1 MSLLFKGVL
10 FKLLAVL
17 CFSAM
22 SALIRHIGTAVPAG
36 EVVCFRAFF
45 NLVPLLLWLGYERQ
59 LASAVRT
66 ANPLGHFFRSFT
78 GILAM
83 FFMFTGLALLPLA
96 EATAIGFAMPLI
108 AVAFAA
114 LFLKEQVRAFRWSAV
129 VVGMVGVV
137 IILWPRFGE
146 DLTSTAAIGAAASL
160 IGAVLSAAAI
170 VQIRRLT
177 QTETT
182 GAIVFYFSVYST
194 VLALATAPFGWVMPD
209 GATTLLL
216 IAIGV
221 LGGVAQ
227 ILMTQS
233 YRYAD
238 ASLLAPFDYTAIV
251 WALALG
257 LVAFHEVPGPMVLV
271 GSLVVVGAGL
281 AVIWRERRLGLRR
294 TREREAT
301 PAE

>member
-1 MSLLFKGVL
+1 MTLPLKGVL
-10 FKLLAVL
+10 FKLIAVL
-17 CFSAM
+17 CFSVM

-45 NLVPLLLWLGYERQ
+45 NLVPLLAWLAYEGQ

-66 ANPLGHFFRSFT
+66 RHPLGHFLRSFT

-96 EATAIGFAMPLI
+96 EATAISFAMPLI

-114 LFLKEQVRAFRWSAV
+114 IFLKEEVRAFRWSAV
-129 VVGMVGVV
+129 AVGLAGVLL
-137 IILWPRFGE
+137 ILWPRFGD
-146 DLTSTAAIGAAASL
+146 DLTSTAALGALASL

-182 GAIVFYFSVYST
+182 GAIVFYFSIYST
-194 VLALATAPFGWVMPD
+194 LMSFATAPFGWVVPE
-209 GATTLLL
+209 APTVALL
-216 IAIGV
+216 IAIGI

-227 ILMTQS
+227 MLMTQS

-238 ASLLAPFDYTAIV
+238 ASMLAPFDYTAII

-257 LVAFHEVPGPMVLV
+257 FAAFGEVPGPMVLL
-271 GSLVVVGAGL
+271 GSAVVIGAGL
-281 AVIWRERRLGLRR
+281 AVIWRERRLGLARR
-294 TREREAT
+294 QEREAA
-301 PAE
+301 PVE